1 MEQGL
6 LTLTSQQCQCP
17 SDMIYYSLVFV
28 QESLEILLL
37 ENCFL
42 QSLILAIVQ
51 AAQKCG
57 YTVYEISPA
66 KKILRMKVASNP
78 TMQYFSNTSISE
90 TVFLKQRIYTERPSC
105 NRSLGDYR
113 NAISKNTTSK

>member
-1 MEQGL
+1 MVTATDCFTGIGKSGSSVSL
-6 LTLTSQQCQCP
+6 PVLRLHYLKYCFRKMTFTIFDSGHCTS
-17 SDMIYYSLVFV
+17 SAKMRLYSLR
-28 QESLEILLL
+28 
-37 ENCFL
+37 N
-42 QSLILAIVQ
+42 QS
-51 AAQKCG
+51 
-57 YTVYEISPA
+57 S

-78 TMQYFSNTSISE
+78 TMQYFLNTSISE